1 MFRFLVVLFFIGTW
15 IHAAEIVPIEQDD
28 SRVTPDFAALGQMHQ
43 VAGLIWSGVALNTM
57 NYTDAIRFCKTL
69 GGKARLPTKEDWI
82 HLGRVMTRQSEIFNP
97 ELFPGMK
104 DRWFWCFSGNRYD
117 AGIAFYFNG
126 DNGEINYTLRNI
138 SGWVRCVRG
147 V

>member
-97 ELFPGMK
+97 ELYKNFDPEEMYYYANMK
-104 DRWFWCFSGNRYD
+104 K
-117 AGIAFYFNG
+117 
-126 DNGEINYTLRNI
+126 INNLHLNNNI
-138 SGWVRCVRG
+138 NFLHLIILIWE
-147 V
+147 